1 MSNAGIDWEVV
12 RCILEECRQPQ
23 DVTDGREYVSTQDIF
38 FDAHEKVLRRR
49 LIWDEDD
56 YEAFKASYCYAIDKD
71 LVVLGGYPPHQQVW
85 GLTHK
90 GRDLLSVLESD
101 GVLREVLSAAREG
114 GLSLTTDALID
125 AGNRIMAGRILDA
138 IASSGKA
145 SKHLE
150 A

>member
-1 MSNAGIDWEVV
+1 MSNAGIDWEMV
-12 RCILEECRQPQ
+12 RCILERCRRPQ
-23 DVTDGREYVSTQDIF
+23 DVTDGCVSTQDVY
-38 FDAHEKVLRRR
+38 FDASAKVLRPR

-56 YEAFKASYCYAIDKD
+56 HKAFKASYCYAIDKD
-71 LVVLGGYPPHQQVW
+71 LVVLGGCPPHQQVW

-101 GVLREVLSAAREG
+101 GVLREALSAAREG
-114 GLSLTTDALID
+114 GLSLTADALIE
-125 AGNRIMAGRILDA
+125 AGSRIMAGRILDA
-138 IASSGKA
+138 IASKGKT